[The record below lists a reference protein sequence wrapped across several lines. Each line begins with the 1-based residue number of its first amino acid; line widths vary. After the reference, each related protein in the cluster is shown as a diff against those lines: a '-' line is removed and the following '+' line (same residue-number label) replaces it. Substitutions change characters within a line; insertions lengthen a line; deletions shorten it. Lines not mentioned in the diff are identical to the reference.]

1 VKKSQKEIYIQ
12 NTFLDLLC
20 FLLSYIVNIFRGIKM
35 FFSLKR
41 SSNIKKSISFQST
54 DYFLRIWPK
63 YFWSSPTMLK
73 LTRIVGDFI
82 HYVFLKK

>member
-1 VKKSQKEIYIQ
+1 
-12 NTFLDLLC
+12 
-20 FLLSYIVNIFRGIKM
+20 M